1 MLTTNLIAAVLMAP
15 VLAFTGGLSS
25 SRPATSLCET
35 KGDLEALAKKLNPS
49 LGFFDPLGLVN
60 DTFLLQSN
68 EATIGWLRHS
78 EIKHGRVAMAAFVG
92 YCVQSVYHFPWALT
106 LDRQSYPSVNLSPP
120 EQWDALPTAGK
131 LQILI
136 FVGFLEFFSEAAQP
150 VHYTKGGKPGEFP
163 PFLESKL
170 IPHPVPLNLYDP
182 FGQAASMDD
191 EKKAT
196 RLRAE
201 INNGRLAMIGIMG
214 FLTEQ
219 KIPGSVPLLTGI
231 VKPYAGEVMSP
242 F

>member
-1 MLTTNLIAAVLMAP
+1 MFRLSRIVFLTKLQA
-15 VLAFTGGLSS
+15 
-25 SRPATSLCET
+25 
-35 KGDLEALAKKLNPS
+35 DLEALAKQLNPS
-49 LGFFDPLGLVN
+49 IGFFDPLGLAS

-163 PFLESKL
+163 PFLGSKL

-182 FGQAASMDD
+182 FGQAASMDE

-201 INNGRLAMIGIMG
+201 INNGRLGTLKRV
-214 FLTEQ
+214 F
-219 KIPGSVPLLTGI
+219 
-231 VKPYAGEVMSP
+231 
-242 F
+242 

>member
-1 MLTTNLIAAVLMAP
+1 MLTRNLIAALLLTP
-15 VLAFTGGLSS
+15 VLAFIGDFSS
-25 SRPATSLCET
+25 SRPATRLCET
-35 KGDLEALAKKLNPS
+35 KADLEALAKQLNPS
-49 LGFFDPLGLVN
+49 IGFFDPLGLAS

-163 PFLESKL
+163 PFLGSKL

-182 FGQAASMDD
+182 FGQAASMDE
-191 EKKAT
+191 EKKAI